1 MAILRNSG
9 ISPPWAPVISSLL
22 NGAPLLRKKRVWPPF
37 IRGAPKNK
45 LAQTLHKFWLAQFS
59 SIQEGTR
66 EELSH
71 HQEIYNMHYVLAC
84 RTNDMMSTLRWLKHV
99 ILLREA
105 SVSLKWL
112 APISGGNLTIKYDCP
127 YYLEKYLDSR
137 KWIGFPIHSSRRPIV
152 WHIQKDQ
159 IPKRFGCVP
168 YRK

>member
-1 MAILRNSG
+1 M
-9 ISPPWAPVISSLL
+9 
-22 NGAPLLRKKRVWPPF
+22 
-37 IRGAPKNK
+37 RGAPKNK

-71 HQEIYNMHYVLAC
+71 HQEIYNMHYILAC

-137 KWIGFPIHSSRRPIV
+137 KWIGFPRHSSRRPIV
-152 WHIQKDQ
+152 WHTQKDQ
-159 IPKRFGCVP
+159 IPKRLGYVP
-168 YRK
+168 YRKNPFLKLKWPLAAPQNCRPRHLHIRSYIGT